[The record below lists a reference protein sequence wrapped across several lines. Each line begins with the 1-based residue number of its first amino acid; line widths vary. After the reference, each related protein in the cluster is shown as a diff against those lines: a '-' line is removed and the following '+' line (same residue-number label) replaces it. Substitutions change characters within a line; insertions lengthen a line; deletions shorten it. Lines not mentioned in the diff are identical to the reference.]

1 MVNHKRFTCEEC
13 GVFWKIKS
21 RVIYGKQI
29 LCIRCYKKFSSA
41 KYISKMN
48 REANKEW
55 RVTHRRKAY
64 SSIEQKVLYL
74 QYKKEG
80 LTYQQIQDRLCQL
93 KDNVLESN
101 KKAREEQ
108 KSKPKPSF
116 KDQFEKMVKGE

>member
-13 GVFWKIKS
+13 GNFWKIKS

-48 REANKEW
+48 REANREW
-55 RVTHRRKAY
+55 RATHRRKAY
-64 SSIEQKVLYL
+64 SPTEQKVLYW

-80 LTYQQIQDRLCQL
+80 LNDQEIQDRLCQL
-93 KDNVLESN
+93 KNKVLESN
-101 KKAREEQ
+101 KKVLEIQNKEPKKTFKENFEEMIN
-108 KSKPKPSF
+108 K
-116 KDQFEKMVKGE
+116 